1 MNLQNKTA
9 IVTGASIGLGL
20 AISKALVQ
28 KGCTVYGISRS
39 TDKLLTIQNELGNQF
54 IPVSLDVSQKEMVKN
69 WVNTTF
75 SKTAQIDILINNAGI
90 GYFGKIEEM
99 EDGIWENLVNTNL
112 NGMYYMTSQ
121 IVPFLKEN
129 TATTHIINIG
139 SVIGKVGRED
149 SAAYCATKFAVSG
162 FSESLFK
169 ELRTFDIKVTCVNPG
184 SIETNFF
191 KNIGIEKSYTMM
203 QPSDVANTIIHILET
218 PDNIL
223 IDEITLRPLNP
234 NPNKA

>member
-90 GYFGKIEEM
+90 GHFGKIEEM

-203 QPSDVANTIIHILET
+203 QPNDVANTIIHVLET

-223 IDEITLRPLNP
+223 IDEITLRPLNT
-234 NPNKA
+234 NKP

>member
-203 QPSDVANTIIHILET
+203 QPNDVANTIIHVLET

-223 IDEITLRPLNP
+223 IDEITLRPLNT
-234 NPNKA
+234 NKP